1 MKKIR
6 VSVIGVGYLGRFHAE
21 KYAKMDNVDLVGV
34 VDINQKRAHLV
45 SKSVA
50 AQAYFDYRGLFGK
63 TDATSIV
70 VPTPLHCEIAT
81 ACLSQGIDCLIE
93 KPMTTTL
100 DEADRLIYEAES
112 RGLILQIGHLERFN
126 PAIMALKDLVGI
138 PMFIESHRLR
148 SPFHERGTD
157 VDVVLDLMI
166 HDIDIILSIV
176 PSNLKGIQAVGVPVL
191 SPSIDIANARLHF
204 ENGCVANITASRISG
219 KQMRKIRIFQED
231 AYLSVDCAQR
241 NISVVRRVKDKVSKV
256 ITNELK
262 FAESDPLEEELAT
275 FIRSAR
281 ERTPPIVSGRDGR
294 RALQVA
300 LMITDEIT
308 KALDQPKNKIRSRQ
322 PQEYGLKHQTQ
333 GF

>member
-1 MKKIR
+1 MRKIK
-6 VSVIGVGYLGRFHAE
+6 VGVIGVGYLGRFHAE

-34 VDINQKRAHLV
+34 VDINQERAHLV
-45 SKSVA
+45 SKNVA
-50 AQAYFDYRGLFGK
+50 AQAYFDYRELFGK
-63 TDATSIV
+63 IDAASIV
-70 VPTPLHCEIAT
+70 VPTPLHGEIAA

-126 PAIMALKDLVGI
+126 PAIMAMKDLLGT

-148 SPFHERGTD
+148 SPFHDRGTD

-176 PSNLKGIQAVGVPVL
+176 SSNLKEIQAVGVPVL
-191 SPSIDIANARLHF
+191 SSSIDIANARLHF
-204 ENGCVANITASRISG
+204 ESGCVANITASRISG

-231 AYLSVDCAQR
+231 AYLSVDCAHR
-241 NISVVRRVKDKVSKV
+241 NITVVKRVKNKVSKV

-262 FAESDPLEEELAT
+262 FAQGDSLQEELAT
-275 FIRSAR
+275 FIRSVR
-281 ERTPPIVSGRDGR
+281 ERTPPMVSGREGR

-300 LMITDEIT
+300 LMITDEIA
-308 KALDQPKNKIRSRQ
+308 KAMDQPKSQNRA
-322 PQEYGLKHQTQ
+322 
-333 GF
+333 

>member
-1 MKKIR
+1 MRKIR
-6 VSVIGVGYLGRFHAE
+6 VGVIGVGYLGRFHAE

-34 VDINQKRAHLV
+34 VDINQERAHLV

-50 AQAYFDYRGLFGK
+50 AQAYFDYRDLFGK
-63 TDATSIV
+63 IDATSIV
-70 VPTPLHCEIAT
+70 VPTPLHCKIAT

-126 PAIMALKDLVGI
+126 PAIMALKDLLGI

-176 PSNLKGIQAVGVPVL
+176 PSNLKEIQAVGIPVL
-191 SPSIDIANARLHF
+191 SSSIDIANARLHF
-204 ENGCVANITASRISG
+204 ENGCVANVTASRISG
-219 KQMRKIRIFQED
+219 KQMRKIRVFQED

-241 NISVVRRVKDKVSKV
+241 NITVVRRVKDKVSKV
-256 ITNELK
+256 ISNELK

-275 FIRSAR
+275 FIRSVR
-281 ERTPPIVSGRDGR
+281 ERTPPMVSGRDGR

-308 KALDQPKNKIRSRQ
+308 KALDQPKIKTGPR
-322 PQEYGLKHQTQ
+322 
-333 GF
+333 

>member
-1 MKKIR
+1 MRKIK
-6 VSVIGVGYLGRFHAE
+6 VGVIGVGYLGRFHAE

-34 VDINQKRAHLV
+34 VDINQERAHLV
-45 SKSVA
+45 SKNVA
-50 AQAYFDYRGLFGK
+50 AQAYFDYRELFGK
-63 TDATSIV
+63 IDAVSIV
-70 VPTPLHCEIAT
+70 VPTPLHGEIAA

-126 PAIMALKDLVGI
+126 PAIMAMKDLLGT

-148 SPFHERGTD
+148 SPFHDRGTD

-176 PSNLKGIQAVGVPVL
+176 SSNLKEIQAVGVPVL
-191 SPSIDIANARLHF
+191 SSSIDIANARLHF
-204 ENGCVANITASRISG
+204 ESGCVANITASRISG

-231 AYLSVDCAQR
+231 AYLSVDCAHR
-241 NISVVRRVKDKVSKV
+241 NITVVKRVKNKVSKV

-262 FAESDPLEEELAT
+262 FAQGDSLQEELAT
-275 FIRSAR
+275 FIRSVR
-281 ERTPPIVSGRDGR
+281 ERTPPMVSGREGR

-300 LMITDEIT
+300 LMITDEIA
-308 KALDQPKNKIRSRQ
+308 KAMDQPKSQNRA
-322 PQEYGLKHQTQ
+322 
-333 GF
+333 